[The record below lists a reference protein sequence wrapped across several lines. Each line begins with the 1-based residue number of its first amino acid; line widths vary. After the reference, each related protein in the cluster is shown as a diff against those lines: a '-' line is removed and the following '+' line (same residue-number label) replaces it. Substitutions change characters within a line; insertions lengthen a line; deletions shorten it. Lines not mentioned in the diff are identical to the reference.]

1 MFLSNS
7 KETMWPEQSE
17 EGRQWWGGAKRQRI
31 ERDSGVGVR
40 PTRFITGNGVTLGR
54 GSELLQPNRKWAWEK
69 LMVPWPLLCS
79 TSHFLKLL
87 LEQLP
92 VYLPISTLDCEL
104 QGPDLAHSWCLL
116 GV

>member
-1 MFLSNS
+1 
-7 KETMWPEQSE
+7 
-17 EGRQWWGGAKRQRI
+17 
-31 ERDSGVGVR
+31 
-40 PTRFITGNGVTLGR
+40 
-54 GSELLQPNRKWAWEK
+54 
-69 LMVPWPLLCS
+69 MVPWPLLCS